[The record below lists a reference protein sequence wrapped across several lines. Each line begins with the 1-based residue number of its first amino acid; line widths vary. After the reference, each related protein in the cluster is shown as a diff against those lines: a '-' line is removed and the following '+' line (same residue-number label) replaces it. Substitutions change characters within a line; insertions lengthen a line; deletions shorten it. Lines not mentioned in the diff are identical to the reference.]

1 MATIEHK
8 KCKKPFTS
16 LNETYRPGDDVLIL
30 PALGTDERYA
40 VIADCGYHYVSK
52 DYFYDDE
59 TDIGE
64 CTSASTISTD
74 NVVTDED
81 YEVVTDRGWTDV
93 NEEAKW
99 EQRRYEIARDYL
111 VHNPSMTTEEC
122 VFVADNLIDKLRK

>member
-16 LNETYRPGDDVLIL
+16 LNESYRPGDDVLTL
-30 PALGTDERYA
+30 PALETDERYA

-64 CTSASTISTD
+64 CTSASTISA
-74 NVVTDED
+74 ED
-81 YEVVTDRGWTDV
+81 
-93 NEEAKW
+93 AIW

-111 VHNPSMTTEEC
+111 VHNPSMTTKEC
-122 VFVADNLIDKLRK
+122 VFVADNLINKLRK